1 MYSEDFILRM
11 INQAM
16 AVLVKV
22 LGFKQAGQRQEAL
35 QAVDQAL
42 ELLLGLRASLF
53 RQLDEPRML
62 QMLVLQGRLDVERLA
77 VLADITYEEG
87 DILEQEGRV
96 PESILASRR
105 ALRFYLESALTIY
118 ALNFSQLPVSVMV
131 KIENLRRRLGREPL
145 PLETRMA
152 LVDYY
157 ERLLSLHP
165 NQLAAAGMSHYGV
178 EQTALSL
185 QQELGFDSRS
195 MGA

>member
-1 MYSEDFILRM
+1 MYTEDFILRM

-16 AVLVKV
+16 AVLAKV

-87 DILEQEGRV
+87 DILEQEGRI

-165 NQLAAAGMSHYGV
+165 DQLVAAGLSHDGV

-185 QQELGFDSRS
+185 QQNLGFDSRS
-195 MGA
+195 MGT